1 MPDIIGA
8 RCLTCGHIIRVS
20 AKYGG
25 QKAKCPQCA
34 GIIVIPTPWD
44 STMGIVPDTELPQ
57 VAYEPAP
64 EEAALPAE
72 AEAADTEDAPVQTK
86 TGGHRKAAG
95 RTTGSRPVRRAPAG
109 AGPATNRRPAPG
121 RGSNTGLIV
130 GLVVGAV
137 VIAGVAVAIIATAGK
152 KSKTD
157 TTINVERRD
166 PAKADQ
172 AAARQ
177 SESELYARLDEFVAA
192 YNKCDS
198 KKIAEFY
205 AEAKRKDVEKY
216 FKEHYENRW
225 FRYENHAAPS
235 IQAGRETAVMQL
247 TFDRISLD
255 RNKKEDEK
263 GYRTEE
269 KEQKRSINWA
279 KVNGAWLIT
288 DNPEK

>member
-57 VAYEPAP
+57 VAYEPVP
-64 EEAALPAE
+64 EQAAEPEAAE
-72 AEAADTEDAPVQTK
+72 TEDAPVHAK
-86 TGGHRKAAG
+86 TGAHRKTAG
-95 RTTGSRPVRRAPAG
+95 PRQTGTRSARRAPAG
-109 AGPATNRRPAPG
+109 AGPATNRRPAPP
-121 RGSNTGLIV
+121 RGSNTALIA
-130 GLVVGAV
+130 GLVIGAV
-137 VIAGVAVAIIATAGK
+137 VIAGVAIAIIATSGK
-152 KSKTD
+152 KTRTD
-157 TTINVERRD
+157 TTINVDRRD
-166 PAKADQ
+166 PAKGEQ

-177 SESELYARLDEFVAA
+177 SESELYTRLDEFVSA

-216 FKEHYENRW
+216 FNEHYENCW

-235 IQAGRETAVMQL
+235 IQAGRETGVMQL
-247 TFDRISLD
+247 TFDRIILN